1 LRMLLAT
8 LACAEGIEH
17 PYGVALSYEGEI
29 VDEFFEKPIALL
41 PSAIGLC
48 IIEPN
53 VYSVIVEKVDMND
66 EEAVEFES
74 AVLTFLAK
82 NKKLGRL
89 LVKFGDWV
97 SINTQKDLEI
107 AERIFQEKK

>member
-1 LRMLLAT
+1 
-8 LACAEGIEH
+8 
-17 PYGVALSYEGEI
+17 
-29 VDEFFEKPIALL
+29 
-41 PSAIGLC
+41 
-48 IIEPN
+48 
-53 VYSVIVEKVDMND
+53 MND

-89 LVKFGDWV
+89 LVKFGNWV